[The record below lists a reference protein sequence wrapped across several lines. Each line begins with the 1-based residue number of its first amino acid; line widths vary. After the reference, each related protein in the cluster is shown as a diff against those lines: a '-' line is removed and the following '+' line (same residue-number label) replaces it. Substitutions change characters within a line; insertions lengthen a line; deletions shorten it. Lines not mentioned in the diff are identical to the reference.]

1 MDTITLGFHDMNVS
15 AQVGDIVYA
24 IAVAPAGG
32 SAAPGVFQVA
42 NLSTA
47 LEIGFIWQ
55 ITNQEGLIAGTPISI
70 DVWQTGAG
78 PCNANPPP
86 CFNIGDFIM
95 FSKDKAVNTS
105 GIKGY
110 YAEATFVNFEK
121 EKDIEL
127 FSVGTGIAISSS

>member
-1 MDTITLGFHDMNVS
+1 MPSINIPFPDPINIS
-15 AQVGDIVYA
+15 CQVGDIVYA
-24 IAVAPAGG
+24 IGVAAAGG
-32 SAAPGVFQVA
+32 SIAPNAFQVA

-55 ITNQEGLIAGTPISI
+55 ITNQEGLIAGVPISI

-78 PCNANPPP
+78 PCNAGGTP
-86 CFNIGDFIM
+86 CFNSGDFIM

-110 YAEATFVNFEK
+110 YAEATFKNASLGDV
-121 EKDIEL
+121 EL
-127 FSVGTGIAISSS
+127 FSIGVGIAASSS

>member
-1 MDTITLGFHDMNVS
+1 MPSINIPFPDPINIS
-15 AQVGDIVYA
+15 CQVGDIVYA
-24 IAVAPAGG
+24 IGVAAAGG
-32 SAAPGVFQVA
+32 SIAPNAFQVA

-55 ITNQEGLIAGTPISI
+55 ITNQEGLIAGVPISI

-78 PCNANPPP
+78 PCNVGGTP
-86 CFNIGDFIM
+86 CFNPGDFIM

-110 YAEATFVNFEK
+110 YAEATFKNASLG
-121 EKDIEL
+121 DIEL
-127 FSVGTGIAISSS
+127 FSIGVGIAASSS

>member
-1 MDTITLGFHDMNVS
+1 MPSINIPFPDPINIS
-15 AQVGDIVYA
+15 CQVGDIVYA
-24 IAVAPAGG
+24 IGVAAAGG
-32 SAAPGVFQVA
+32 SIAPNAFQVA

-55 ITNQEGLIAGTPISI
+55 ITNQEGLIAGVPISI

-78 PCNANPPP
+78 PCNASPAP
-86 CFNIGDFIM
+86 CFNSGDFIM

-110 YAEATFVNFEK
+110 YAEATFKNASLG
-121 EKDIEL
+121 DIEL
-127 FSVGTGIAISSS
+127 FSIGVGIAASSS

>member
-1 MDTITLGFHDMNVS
+1 MPSINIPFPDPINIS
-15 AQVGDIVYA
+15 CQVGDIVYA
-24 IAVAPAGG
+24 IGVAAAGG
-32 SAAPGVFQVA
+32 SVAPNAFQVA

-55 ITNQEGLIAGTPISI
+55 ITNQEGLIAGVPISI

-78 PCNANPPP
+78 PCSTNPSP
-86 CFNIGDFIM
+86 CFNSGDFIM

-110 YAEATFVNFEK
+110 YAEATFKNASLG
-121 EKDIEL
+121 DIEL
-127 FSVGTGIAISSS
+127 FSIGVGIAASSS